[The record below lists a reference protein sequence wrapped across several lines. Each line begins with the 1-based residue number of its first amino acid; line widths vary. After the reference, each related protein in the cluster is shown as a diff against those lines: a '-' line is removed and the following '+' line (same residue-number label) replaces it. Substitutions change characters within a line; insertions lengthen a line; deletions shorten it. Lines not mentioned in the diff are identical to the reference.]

1 MATEGE
7 SMALEMLNEAR
18 AMAVHTLRSGIA
30 VPARILELIA
40 QAGALSER
48 RDQTAVEGAMP
59 DISRAH
65 GELARLIE
73 PFTPDLIVM
82 LEIESKVSPLVR
94 AMGRIR
100 IERSFV
106 LTALASISVFIA
118 LSLSH
123 YLKDPMYGDFF
134 TSSGFPLLINEFFFI
149 SSAAVGASFS
159 NLFQID
165 RELTAGTFIPKNQS
179 SYWVQFILGI
189 VAGLLLSTI
198 LNVQSV
204 TPTTAKGVGRV
215 SFEAATF
222 ALMGGFSSSIV
233 QRIVQRIIEALESV
247 LRGSAEQE
255 VQARERANRLRLE
268 ETLAKNRMRTTLMLV
283 DMQRRLAG
291 GESPETLLARVEQA
305 SRSIISNEEL
315 PSDHPAPPVVQAPPA
330 TKSAETT
337 PDPWTSSASEPPKSD
352 ASLDGDAHEEA
363 VAVRAARLPLE
374 LASTQPPTRAAV
386 LPVELTAKLQAPSS
400 ASSVPISTSQSTGPR
415 LPESTE

>member
-1 MATEGE
+1 M
-7 SMALEMLNEAR
+7 R
-18 AMAVHTLRSGIA
+18 
-30 VPARILELIA
+30 
-40 QAGALSER
+40 
-48 RDQTAVEGAMP
+48 
-59 DISRAH
+59 
-65 GELARLIE
+65 
-73 PFTPDLIVM
+73 
-82 LEIESKVSPLVR
+82 
-94 AMGRIR
+94 R
-100 IERSFV
+100 IERCFV

-165 RELTAGTFIPKNQS
+165 RELMAGTFIPKNQS

-204 TPTTAKGVGRV
+204 TPTTGKSVGRV
-215 SFEAATF
+215 SFEAATL

-305 SRSIISNEEL
+305 SRSIFSNEDL
-315 PSDHPAPPVVQAPPA
+315 PADNPAPPVVQAPPA

-337 PDPWTSSASEPPKSD
+337 PDPSTPSASEPPAPD
-352 ASLDGDAHEEA
+352 ASLA
-363 VAVRAARLPLE
+363 
-374 LASTQPPTRAAV
+374 
-386 LPVELTAKLQAPSS
+386 LTAKLQAPSV
-400 ASSVPISTSQSTGPR
+400 SSVPR

>member
-7 SMALEMLNEAR
+7 TIAQEMLNEAR
-18 AMAVHTLRSGIA
+18 AMAVHALRGGIA
-30 VPARILELIA
+30 VPGRILELVA

-48 RDQTAVEGAMP
+48 RDQAAVEGAMP

-82 LEIESKVSPLVR
+82 LEIESRVSPLVR
-94 AMGRIR
+94 AMGRTR

-106 LTALASISVFIA
+106 LTALASISVFVA
-118 LSLSH
+118 LSLSD

-134 TSSGFPLLINEFFFI
+134 TSSGFPLLINEFFFL

-165 RELTAGTFIPKNQS
+165 RELMAGTFIPKNQS

-204 TPTTAKGVGRV
+204 APTTAKGVGRV

-255 VQARERANRLRLE
+255 VQARERANRLHLE
-268 ETLAKNRMRTTLMLV
+268 DALAKNRMRTTLMLV

-315 PSDHPAPPVVQAPPA
+315 PSDDPAPSVVQAPPA
-330 TKSAETT
+330 AKSAETT
-337 PDPWTSSASEPPKSD
+337 PDPSTPSASEPPTSD
-352 ASLDGDAHEEA
+352 ASLEGDAHDLH
-363 VAVRAARLPLE
+363 RA
-374 LASTQPPTRAAV
+374 
-386 LPVELTAKLQAPSS
+386 
-400 ASSVPISTSQSTGPR
+400 
-415 LPESTE
+415 

>member
-7 SMALEMLNEAR
+7 SIALEMLNEAR
-18 AMAVHTLRSGIA
+18 AMAVHTLHGGIA
-30 VPARILELIA
+30 VPARILELVA
-40 QAGALSER
+40 QAGDLSER

-65 GELARLIE
+65 GELARLVE

-106 LTALASISVFIA
+106 VTALASISVFIA

-123 YLKDPMYGDFF
+123 YLKDPTYGDFF

-165 RELTAGTFIPKNQS
+165 RELMAGTFIPKNQS

-204 TPTTAKGVGRV
+204 TPTTGKGVGRV
-215 SFEAATF
+215 SFEAATL

-255 VQARERANRLRLE
+255 MQARDRANKLHLE
-268 ETLAKNRMRTTLMLV
+268 DTLAKNRMRTTLMLV

-315 PSDHPAPPVVQAPPA
+315 PSDDPAPPVVQAQPA
-330 TKSAETT
+330 TKSAEPT
-337 PDPWTSSASEPPKSD
+337 PDPLPSPASEPPKSD
-352 ASLDGDAHEEA
+352 ASLDGGAHEEA
-363 VAVRAARLPLE
+363 GAVLAAKLPLE
-374 LASTQPPTRAAV
+374 LASTQPPASAAV
-386 LPVELTAKLQAPSS
+386 SPVELTAKPVALAEDGRDGE
-400 ASSVPISTSQSTGPR
+400 VR
-415 LPESTE
+415 

>member
-7 SMALEMLNEAR
+7 SVALEMLNEAS
-18 AMAVHTLRSGIA
+18 AMAMHALRSGIA
-30 VPARILELIA
+30 VPARILELVA

-48 RDQTAVEGAMP
+48 RDQPAVEGAMP

-82 LEIESKVSPLVR
+82 LEIESKVSPLVQ

-123 YLKDPMYGDFF
+123 YLKDPKYGDFF
-134 TSSGFPLLINEFFFI
+134 TSEGFPLLINEFFFL

-165 RELTAGTFIPKNQS
+165 RELVAGTFIPKNQS

-204 TPTTAKGVGRV
+204 TPAAGKGAGRV
-215 SFEAATF
+215 SFVAATL

-255 VQARERANRLRLE
+255 VQARERANKLRIE
-268 ETLAKNRMRTTLMLV
+268 DTLAKHRMRTTLMLV

-315 PSDHPAPPVVQAPPA
+315 PTDEQAPPVVQAPPA
-330 TKSAETT
+330 AKSAETT
-337 PDPWTSSASEPPKSD
+337 PDPLAPSASEPPKPG

-363 VAVRAARLPLE
+363 VAAPAARPPLD
-374 LASTQPPTRAAV
+374 LASTQPPISAAG
-386 LPVELTAKLQAPSS
+386 LPAELTAKLQAPSS
-400 ASSVPISTSQSTGPR
+400 SVSISTSQSTVPK

>member
-7 SMALEMLNEAR
+7 SIALEMLNEAR
-18 AMAVHTLRSGIA
+18 AMAMHMLRGGIA
-30 VPARILELIA
+30 VPARILELVA

-94 AMGRIR
+94 AMGRTR

-215 SFEAATF
+215 SFEAATL

-268 ETLAKNRMRTTLMLV
+268 ETLAKHRMRTTLMLV

-315 PSDHPAPPVVQAPPA
+315 PSDDPAPPVVQAPPA
-330 TKSAETT
+330 TKSAEIT
-337 PDPWTSSASEPPKSD
+337 PDQLTSSASEPPKSD

-363 VAVRAARLPLE
+363 VAVLAARLPLE
-374 LASTQPPTRAAV
+374 LASTQPPTSAAV
-386 LPVELTAKLQAPSS
+386 LPVELTAKLQAPSL
-400 ASSVPISTSQSTGPR
+400 SSVPISTSPSIGPR

>member
-7 SMALEMLNEAR
+7 TIALEMLNEAR
-18 AMAVHTLRSGIA
+18 AMAMHTLRGGIA
-30 VPARILELIA
+30 VPARILEIVA

-100 IERSFV
+100 IERCFV

-165 RELTAGTFIPKNQS
+165 RELMAGTFIPKNQS

-204 TPTTAKGVGRV
+204 ASTTAKSVGRV
-215 SFEAATF
+215 SFEAATL

-247 LRGSAEQE
+247 LRGSAQQE
-255 VQARERANRLRLE
+255 VQARDRANRLRLE
-268 ETLAKNRMRTTLMLV
+268 DTLAKNRMRTTLMLV

-305 SRSIISNEEL
+305 SRSIISNEE
-315 PSDHPAPPVVQAPPA
+315 PPTDDPAPPVVQAPPA

-337 PDPWTSSASEPPKSD
+337 PDPLTPSASESATSG
-352 ASLDGDAHEEA
+352 ASLGGDAHEEA
-363 VAVRAARLPLE
+363 VAVLAARLPLE
-374 LASTQPPTRAAV
+374 LASTQPPITAAG
-386 LPVELTAKLQAPSS
+386 LPVELTANLQAPSLP
-400 ASSVPISTSQSTGPR
+400 SVPISTSQATGPR

>member
-7 SMALEMLNEAR
+7 SIALEMLNEAR
-18 AMAVHTLRSGIA
+18 AMAMHTLRGGIA
-30 VPARILELIA
+30 VPARILELVA

-82 LEIESKVSPLVR
+82 LELESKVSPLVR
-94 AMGRIR
+94 AMGRTR

-165 RELTAGTFIPKNQS
+165 RELTAGTFTPKNQS

-204 TPTTAKGVGRV
+204 TPTTAKSVGRIN
-215 SFEAATF
+215 FEAATL

-233 QRIVQRIIEALESV
+233 QRIVQRIIEALESL

-255 VQARERANRLRLE
+255 VQARERASRLRLE

-315 PSDHPAPPVVQAPPA
+315 PTDDPAPPVVQAPPA

-337 PDPWTSSASEPPKSD
+337 PDPLTSSASEPPKSD

-363 VAVRAARLPLE
+363 VAVLAARLPLE
-374 LASTQPPTRAAV
+374 LASTQPPTSAAV
-386 LPVELTAKLQAPSS
+386 AAHAPPDAAPTADQ
-400 ASSVPISTSQSTGPR
+400 
-415 LPESTE
+415 